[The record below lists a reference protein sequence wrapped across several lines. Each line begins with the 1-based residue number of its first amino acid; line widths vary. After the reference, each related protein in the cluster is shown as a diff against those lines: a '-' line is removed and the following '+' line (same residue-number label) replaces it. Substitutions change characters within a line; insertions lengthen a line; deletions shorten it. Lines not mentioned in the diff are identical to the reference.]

1 MGLERTGTP
10 FLFFLEPGTA
20 FRFFFHDVEPFICY
34 FLIRDSYFYVLF
46 VVHCTLHA
54 SHVPSLNLRLSGFLS
69 RWPDSLELVANLPD
83 ELRNYDSSDGFK
95 RFLKTYLFS
104 RY

>member
-1 MGLERTGTP
+1 MGPERTGTP
-10 FLFFLEPGTA
+10 FLFFFGARNGIPVL
-20 FRFFFHDVEPFICY
+20 FHDVEPFICY

-54 SHVPSLNLRLSGFLS
+54 SHVPSLNLWLSGFLS

-83 ELRNYDSSDGFK
+83 
-95 RFLKTYLFS
+95 
-104 RY
+104 